1 LREGF
6 KSVSEGSNVLL
17 TQGWQLSQ
25 GSIRHVARAN
35 IFRAWANQFVVGV
48 VFEDVPGP
56 AVDADARE
64 AVPFVAHQETRALS
78 RRSRKLANGHGRY

>member
-1 LREGF
+1 M
-6 KSVSEGSNVLL
+6 SYLL
-17 TQGWQLSQ
+17 GLAIIA

-35 IFRAWANQFVVGV
+35 IFRAWVNQFVVGV
-48 VFEDVPGP
+48 LFEDVRGP